1 MKAKTDTRLFDAYG
15 KAFEFSFQ
23 KQKTQ
28 EFTKNNE
35 LLCFYIRAKNR
46 VFSQTLLAIQLN
58 STFIGKSY
66 RLVFAYSFL
75 QVPFH

>member
-1 MKAKTDTRLFDAYG
+1 MKAKTDTQLFDAYG

-46 VFSQTLLAIQLN
+46 VFSRYFLIYSN
-58 STFIGKSY
+58 SSENLTSC
-66 RLVFAYSFL
+66 
-75 QVPFH
+75 

>member
-1 MKAKTDTRLFDAYG
+1 MKAKTDTQLFDAYG

-46 VFSQTLLAIQLN
+46 VFSQTLFVIK
-58 STFIGKSY
+58 KSY
-66 RLVFAYSFL
+66 LIIWNIS
-75 QVPFH
+75 

>member
-1 MKAKTDTRLFDAYG
+1 MKAKTDTQLFDAYG

-35 LLCFYIRAKNR
+35 FLCFYIRAKNR
-46 VFSQTLLAIQLN
+46 VFFQTLFL
-58 STFIGKSY
+58 FILIAQKI
-66 RLVFAYSFL
+66 
-75 QVPFH
+75 